1 MLNNFICELC
11 DYAIDNNLITQL
23 DKTYCINRVIALV
36 GASSFENTTPSKH
49 DNLESLLDDILD
61 VANKNGVLE
70 QNTGTY
76 RDILSTKIMN
86 CFVPFPTT
94 VVDTFN
100 SLYAENPEKATD
112 YFYSL
117 SKASNYIMTDRVA
130 KNIVW
135 EAPTRYGDLVITIN
149 LSKPEKD
156 PKEIAKAKNAPS
168 SGYPKCALCYENEGF
183 EGDLNQAPRAN
194 HRIIPLELAGQNWY
208 FQYSPYVYYN
218 EHCILLNKEHKPMQI
233 NRECFNK
240 LTAFVEKFPHYFVG
254 SNADLPI
261 VGGSILSHDHFQ
273 GGRYEFP
280 MAKSPIRQKVSFKG
294 YEDVDAGIVDW
305 ALSTIRLSGKNR
317 ERLCELADKILTAW
331 REYSDEQNEIF
342 AHTDAPHNTI
352 TPIARMKDGK
362 FELDLI
368 LRNNRQSEE
377 HPLGIFHPHAQYHN
391 IKKENIGLI
400 EAMGLAVLPARLKTE
415 LSVLA
420 DAMDRGES
428 TLPQSVELHQNFYDE
443 IRAEKPADADTLEY
457 IYKCVGQVFGKILEN
472 CGVFKDTP
480 QGNDGFVKF
489 IESVVI

>member
-1 MLNNFICELC
+1 MLNSLICELC
-11 DYAIDNNLITQL
+11 DYAVKNNLITEL

-36 GASSFENTTPSKH
+36 GANSFEYAQPTKH
-49 DNLESLLDDILD
+49 DSLESLLDDILD
-61 VANKNGVLE
+61 IANENGALE

-76 RDILSTKIMN
+76 RDILSAKIMN

-94 VVDTFN
+94 IVDTFDA
-100 SLYAENPEKATD
+100 LYAQSPEKATD
-112 YFYSL
+112 YYYAL
-117 SKASNYIMTDRVA
+117 SKATNYIMTDRVA

-135 EAPTRYGDLVITIN
+135 NAPTRYGDLVMTIN

-156 PKEIAKAKNAPS
+156 PKEIAKAKNTPS

-183 EGDLNQAPRAN
+183 EGNLNQAPRAN
-194 HRIIPLELAGQNWY
+194 HRIIPITLAGQDWF

-233 NRECFNK
+233 NRECFDK

-273 GGRYEFP
+273 GGRFEFP

-305 ALSTIRLSGKNR
+305 ALSTIRLRGKNR

-331 REYSDEQNEIF
+331 RGYTDEQNEIF

-352 TPIARMKDGK
+352 TPIARVKDGH

-368 LRNNRQSEE
+368 LRNNRQSDE

-415 LSVLA
+415 LAKLA
-420 DAMDRGES
+420 EAMDSGVDVLDES
-428 TLPQSVELHQNFYDE
+428 VSLHQNFYNE
-443 IRAEKPADADTLEY
+443 IRTDKPNGADTLEY
-457 IYKCVGQVFGKILEN
+457 IYQRVGQVFGKILEN
-472 CGVFKDTP
+472 CAVFKDTP
-480 QGNDGFVKF
+480 QGQDGFVKF
-489 IESVVI
+489 VESVVI